1 MTSKIRVIKKGTG
14 QALLVL
20 HGWGMNQ
27 SVWSSVAASLEE
39 NFTVYWVDLA
49 GHGMNRDIALI
60 DIETNSALIAAEI
73 PKQTLILAWSLGGL
87 IAQQIASQFPE
98 KVSRLCL
105 VASSPCFVQKSDWL
119 TAMPSSVLENFMENL
134 CNDFS
139 ATLKQFLVL
148 QFLGVRGV
156 QLQLKQLQA
165 ELLANPPTEQALID
179 GLAILQSADFRY
191 SNIHAEIPTHWILG
205 KLDRLVPI
213 ALAPVLE
220 QQENTSVTQIAKA
233 GHAPFI
239 SHPKEFLK
247 AVFEAFQK

>member
-1 MTSKIRVIKKGTG
+1 
-14 QALLVL
+14 
-20 HGWGMNQ
+20 
-27 SVWSSVAASLEE
+27 
-39 NFTVYWVDLA
+39 
-49 GHGMNRDIALI
+49 MNRDIPLV
-60 DIETNSALIAAEI
+60 DIETSSALIAAKI
-73 PKQTLILAWSLGGL
+73 PQQTFILAWSLGGL
-87 IAQQIASQFPE
+87 IAQQIAKQFPK

-105 VASSPCFVQKSDWL
+105 VASSPCFVQKRDWS
-119 TAMPSSVLENFMENL
+119 TAMPSSLLEKFMENL
-134 CNDFS
+134 RNDFS

-191 SNIHAEIPTHWILG
+191 SSIHTKIPTHWILG

-213 ALAPVLE
+213 TLTPVLE
-220 QQENTSVTQIAKA
+220 QWENTTVTQIAKA

>member
-1 MTSKIRVIKKGTG
+1 MTSKIKVIKKGTG

-27 SVWSSVAASLEE
+27 SVWSSVATSLEK

-49 GHGMNRDIALI
+49 GHGINRDIALV
-60 DIETNSALIAAEI
+60 DIETSSALIAAEI

-87 IAQQIASQFPE
+87 IAQQIANQFPE

-119 TAMPSSVLENFMENL
+119 TAMPASLLESFMENL
-134 CNDFS
+134 RNNF
-139 ATLKQFLVL
+139 ATTLKQFLVL
-148 QFLGVRGV
+148 QFLGVRGIQV
-156 QLQLKQLQA
+156 QLKQLQA
-165 ELLANPPTEQALID
+165 ELLANPPTEQALVD
-179 GLAILQSADFRY
+179 GLAILQSADFRQEN
-191 SNIHAEIPTHWILG
+191 SHSGIPTNWILG

-220 QQENTSVTQIAKA
+220 QRANTSVTQIAKA

-247 AVFEAFQK
+247 AVFGAFKK